1 MGSGVI
7 QGLPV
12 ASASYAPPPVASV
25 VSVVSVPP
33 VSQPVL
39 TPATRQQETK
49 ETKETK
55 MKDSTKSTP
64 TSPISKEGSPRGPR
78 FFNSG
83 MRQTSE
89 ETSSPR
95 NDSPK
100 SKPTSP
106 RSVSSGPKKS
116 ALSFAA
122 WLGAKSPE
130 EAPWEV
136 PYSMRANRS
145 GSLSPAA
152 SSPQGQRPVRPQRS
166 ESQKRRYQDL
176 YEDHEIRLQKWQAK
190 LEEKKR
196 KEEEELQKNIANTCS
211 PRNFSQHQFQNWPE
225 A

>member
-1 MGSGVI
+1 
-7 QGLPV
+7 
-12 ASASYAPPPVASV
+12 
-25 VSVVSVPP
+25 
-33 VSQPVL
+33 
-39 TPATRQQETK
+39 
-49 ETKETK
+49 
-55 MKDSTKSTP
+55 MKDSTRSTP
-64 TSPISKEGSPRGPR
+64 TSPTSKEGSPRGPR

-89 ETSSPR
+89 DGSPR

-106 RSVSSGPKKS
+106 RSVSSVPKKNPS
-116 ALSFAA
+116 LSSAA

-152 SSPQGQRPVRPQRS
+152 NSPQGQGQPPVRPQRS